1 MHELEKHKLACK
13 EKSILKNGKFLE
25 VEIEV
30 QKRQLK
36 MNSKKLF
43 AD

>member
-13 EKSILKNGKFLE
+13 EKSILKNGKYLE
-25 VEIEV
+25 GEIEV